1 MRFLPPDE
9 QEIVSR
15 AQAIGLDGATP
26 APAYLC
32 PRWCTALSLWLT
44 LPTFGYSLIIV
55 PLLWVIQHDR
65 TANRLARLRLEL
77 EERAEREIACQ
88 DSVSAPK
95 EPPTATSGKDPS
107 HPGGIAEKIL
117 QIARKPFRCEGD
129 TP

>member
-32 PRWCTALSLWLT
+32 PHWCTGLSLLLT
-44 LPTFGYSLIIV
+44 LPTFGYSLIVV

-65 TANRLARLRLEL
+65 TATRLARLRLEL
-77 EERAEREIACQ
+77 KELAEREIACQ
-88 DSVSAPK
+88 DCVSSPQ
-95 EPPTATSGKDPS
+95 EPPTATSGKDPYPPWRHS
-107 HPGGIAEKIL
+107 GKDSADRPETL
-117 QIARKPFRCEGD
+117 PLRR
-129 TP
+129 